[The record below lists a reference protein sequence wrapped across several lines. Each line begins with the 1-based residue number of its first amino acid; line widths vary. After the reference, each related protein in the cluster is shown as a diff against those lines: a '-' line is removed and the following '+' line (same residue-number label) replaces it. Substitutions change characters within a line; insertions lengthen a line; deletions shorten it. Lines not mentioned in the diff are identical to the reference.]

1 MGEPP
6 VDWGQQGSA
15 GYQPPSYSQTRQRPA
30 VAPAFPPQTP
40 QYPQQPGYP
49 PPQPARYPQQYPTQQ
64 YPGQQYPQQQYPA
77 QQYPGQQYPQQQYPA
92 QQYPGQ
98 QYPPQQYPA
107 QQYPG
112 QQYPPYGAPPAPG
125 QPGYPPQ
132 YQAGAPQPGYPA
144 QQYPPYGAPPGQPV
158 SPMKQ
163 PGGALVIVG
172 MIFGMGSM
180 ISVLIGNVAFTGPPV
195 PCLISGFISGI
206 IGTALGAAAWAKGN
220 KGGKGV
226 VGISLAFTI
235 AAVIIGLMWASVFG

>member
-1 MGEPP
+1 MGAPP

-49 PPQPARYPQQYPTQQ
+49 PQPPAQYP
-64 YPGQQYPQQQYPA
+64 QQYPA
-77 QQYPGQQYPQQQYPA
+77 QQYPGQQYPQQQYP
-92 QQYPGQ
+92 G
-98 QYPPQQYPA
+98 

-235 AAVIIGLMWASVFG
+235 AAVVIGLMWASVFG